1 MNLHAIKTAALVVC
15 GDAEQ
20 VRKNLRKGGYVS
32 IAGTEGMLAVLN
44 ISGET
49 LERMCRNNDMSIK
62 SYLQS
67 DNDTFDDVL
76 RSAGIPAEEMNRV
89 DNAIY
94 RNALAAAGSWN
105 ASGPDAEALVEWT
118 VNRVGYS
125 PYYWRRVITK
135 GL

>member
-1 MNLHAIKTAALVVC
+1 MNLHAIKTVALVVC

-32 IAGTEGMLAVLN
+32 ITGTEGMLAVLN
-44 ISGET
+44 ISEKT
-49 LERMCRNNDMSIK
+49 LERMCRNNDMSIVR
-62 SYLQS
+62 YMQS
-67 DNDTFDDVL
+67 DNGTFDDAL

-94 RNALAAAGSWN
+94 RNAVVAAVNWN